1 MPVDQYYEGILQLRN
16 PSKEVANKIK
26 ELVNRRKDVYIAKE
40 EKVRGGID
48 FYLSSWRYLIEL
60 GNKLRKK
67 YGGEIKTS
75 RKLWGVNKQTS
86 KRVYRVIF
94 LLRLPNVKIGEIIE
108 YRGRKVKIKEFRKKI
123 SVVDIETGKKSLV
136 KYDDI

>member
-1 MPVDQYYEGILQLRN
+1 MPNDQYYEGILQLRN
-16 PSKEVANKIK
+16 PSKEVIKKLK
-26 ELVNRRKDVYIAKE
+26 ELAKAKKDVYIAKE
-40 EKVRGGID
+40 EKVRGGVD

-67 YGGEIKTS
+67 YGGEVKTS
-75 RKLWGVNKQTS
+75 RKIWGVNKQTS
-86 KRVYRVIF
+86 KRVYRVVF

-123 SVVDIETGKKSLV
+123 AVVDIETGKKSLV
-136 KYDDI
+136 KYDEI

>member
-1 MPVDQYYEGILQLRN
+1 MPNDQYYEGILQLRN
-16 PSKEVANKIK
+16 PSKEVIKKLK
-26 ELVNRRKDVYIAKE
+26 ELAKAKKDAYIAKE
-40 EKVRGGID
+40 EKVRGGVD

-67 YGGEIKTS
+67 YGGEIKIS

-86 KRVYRVIF
+86 KRVYRVVF
-94 LLRLPNVKIGEIIE
+94 LLRLPKYRVGDVIE

-123 SVVDIETGKKSLV
+123 EVVDIETGKKSLV
-136 KYDDI
+136 KYDEI